1 MRKYTVDAATPPNRP
16 WLDVGGEVAAL
27 LADLDSV
34 AFDAALGALRPDGRR
49 WFTTG
54 QGRSG
59 LVSQMIAMR
68 LMHLGRTVHVLGES
82 TSPAMRAGDGLLV
95 ISGSGTTP
103 VSLHFTRRAA
113 QLGCR
118 VLAVT
123 ADPASPLGMLAETV
137 LPVPPLRTSQFGGSL
152 FEQGALL
159 VLDALVMSLVA
170 EIPDA
175 HELMHGLHAN
185 MQ

>member
-1 MRKYTVDAATPPNRP
+1 MDARATPLSRP

-27 LADLDSV
+27 LADVDSA
-34 AFDAALGALRPDGRR
+34 AFDAALSTLRPNGRR

-68 LMHLGRTVHVLGES
+68 LMHLGRTVHVLGEV
-82 TSPAMRAGDGLLV
+82 TSPAMRAEDGLLV

-103 VSLHFTRRAA
+103 VSVHFARRAQ
-113 QLGCR
+113 QLGCD

-123 ADPASPLGMLAETV
+123 ADPVSPLGVLADTV
-137 LPVPPLRTSQFGGSL
+137 LPVPPLHTSQFGGSL

-159 VLDALVMSLVA
+159 VLDALVMALAA
-170 EIPDA
+170 EVPDA
-175 HELMHGLHAN
+175 HILMRALHAN